1 MTNEPVDHHL
11 GQDQVDLFRQRGWIV
26 IPDVFKPPEVAMLST
41 AALEVMEREG
51 PEVGR
56 EADGSPHVCWGMH
69 LFDERLGTLTKHPAL
84 VEPSRQLLGSDI
96 FVHQSRINMKQT
108 NGSIV
113 AWHQDFGTYHRV
125 DGVPEP
131 RGIMIAV
138 FLDDVTAVN
147 APLLAV
153 PGSQAEGL
161 VSTAAIDPSAP
172 DFEEVARYRYDITH
186 ETMSRS
192 GRRAWFGDDHGH
204 GRIDALHGYDRRPW
218 LLGQHQPAAK
228 IAPLYKRVS
237 DRQPRRKLRTTR
249 VLRGARLFTNR
260 VVARRLPGALRYG
273 MSGQMR
279 MHRFEPIPSAPVGAF
294 VQGFDPAAGIDAD
307 AIANFAAGLA
317 DHGVL
322 VIRGQEIDAEQLVAI
337 GRSLGDLEILPEPD
351 KRHPDHPEIFNLSNV
366 KPDDEIVSFDEPQAV
381 FLRGT
386 ERWHTD
392 SSFREIPCLCT
403 MLYAVEVPDGQGQTE
418 FANMRAAYAALPAE
432 RKEVLGDVQV
442 IHSYEYSRANNPG
455 RMEPMSDEERAK
467 YPPVSH
473 PLVRTHHDGQR
484 SLYFGGHASHIEGR
498 AEDEGRREL
507 AELESLATAPKFVYR
522 HEWQPND
529 LVIWDNRSVLHRLL
543 PYDIAR
549 HRRVMR
555 RITVAGTEPVV

>member
-186 ETMSRS
+186 ETMSRLVDERGLETITATAGS
-192 GRRAWFGDDHGH
+192 MLFMDMTVVHGSSVN
-204 GRIDALHGYDRRPW
+204 IS
-218 LLGQHQPAAK
+218 
-228 IAPLYKRVS
+228 PL
-237 DRQPRRKLRTTR
+237 
-249 VLRGARLFTNR
+249 
-260 VVARRLPGALRYG
+260 RRLLLYINVC
-273 MSGQMR
+273 
-279 MHRFEPIPSAPVGAF
+279 PIDNRGESYERPEYY
-294 VQGFDPAAGIDAD
+294 AARDFSPI
-307 AIANFAAGLA
+307 
-317 DHGVL
+317 
-322 VIRGQEIDAEQLVAI
+322 E
-337 GRSLGDLEILPEPD
+337 SL
-351 KRHPDHPEIFNLSNV
+351 
-366 KPDDEIVSFDEPQAV
+366 PDDCLAHF
-381 FLRGT
+381 GT
-386 ERWHTD
+386 
-392 SSFREIPCLCT
+392 
-403 MLYAVEVPDGQGQTE
+403 A
-418 FANMRAAYAALPAE
+418 
-432 RKEVLGDVQV
+432 
-442 IHSYEYSRANNPG
+442 
-455 RMEPMSDEERAK
+455 
-467 YPPVSH
+467 
-473 PLVRTHHDGQR
+473 
-484 SLYFGGHASHIEGR
+484 
-498 AEDEGRREL
+498 
-507 AELESLATAPKFVYR
+507 
-522 HEWQPND
+522 
-529 LVIWDNRSVLHRLL
+529 
-543 PYDIAR
+543 
-549 HRRVMR
+549 
-555 RITVAGTEPVV
+555 